1 MLLDCYKIHWA
12 STSHLFFIWCCWLS
26 CSFVHTV
33 TPRAREGPAAEEV
46 KEEPDDAAFH
56 PTEAEAPMVQVLQD
70 RGVPHDDAVQSL
82 RRSGHDV
89 HAALRHALE
98 TLTDRENSR
107 REDMAR
113 YESEKEKEKAAAVQ
127 RQEDMT
133 LTVLGD
139 IAPRFQQ
146 VC

>member
-1 MLLDCYKIHWA
+1 M
-12 STSHLFFIWCCWLS
+12 TS
-26 CSFVHTV
+26 
-33 TPRAREGPAAEEV
+33 RARESLEAEEV
-46 KEEPDDAAFH
+46 KEEPDDTAFH
-56 PTEAEAPMVQVLQD
+56 PTQAEAPMVKALRD
-70 RGVPHDDAVQSL
+70 HGVPQDDAVQSL
-82 RRSGHDV
+82 RRTGHNV
-89 HAALRHALE
+89 QAALRHALE

-113 YESEKEKEKAAAVQ
+113 YESEKEKEKAAAAQ